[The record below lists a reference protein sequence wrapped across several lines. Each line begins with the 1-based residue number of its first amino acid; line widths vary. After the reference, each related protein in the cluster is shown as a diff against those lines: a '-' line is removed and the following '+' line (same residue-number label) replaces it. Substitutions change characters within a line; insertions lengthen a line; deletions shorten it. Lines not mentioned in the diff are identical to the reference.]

1 MEMIENTIWYRGR
14 ASTILVDGV
23 ELSVETDHRAV
34 LLFWQLLQDGTL
46 PMVVR
51 TRLFSRLAVSE
62 GAETVDP
69 AKLLTA
75 LLAFYGFTTGQGVP
89 GRPHFDLW
97 YDGERIV
104 ASFRAAYGI
113 DLLETP
119 LHWHRFLALLRQ
131 LPPDTVFMQTVRLR
145 QLDLREIEDD
155 TLRYR
160 LRQAN
165 RAVQLPDTLWKGGY
179 VEDGTGTHGCFA
191 GTDTGGADATERS
204 AGARGDDAVS
214 ATGSAA
220 DAGASDGGDHGCVR
234 TADCGGAG
242 IGDERAWQS
251 LCAGAGTAAAE

>member
-14 ASTILVDGV
+14 VGTILVDGV
-23 ELSVETDHRAV
+23 ELPVETDHRAV
-34 LLFWQLLQDGTL
+34 LLFWRLLQDGTL

-62 GAETVDP
+62 GAEAVDP
-69 AKLLTA
+69 ARLLTA

-131 LPPDTVFMQTVRLR
+131 LPPDTVFMRVVRLR

-160 LRQAN
+160 LRQAK
-165 RAVQLPDTLWKGGY
+165 RAVQLPDTLWKGEY
-179 VEDGTGTHGCFA
+179 NGTGTYECFA

-204 AGARGDDAVS
+204 AGARGDDAVA
-214 ATGSAA
+214 ATGAAA
-220 DAGASDGGDHGCVR
+220 DAGASGTGVSDGRDHGCVR
-234 TADCGGAG
+234 AGAG
-242 IGDERAWQS
+242 EKRAWQS
-251 LCAGAGTAAAE
+251 LCAGAGTTAAE